1 MSKNKRLVKVVSLF
15 ALLLVVFAFAPNAG
29 AQNAKTET
37 EKWREDLRFMAQEMP
52 KRHKDLFHRI
62 TREQFEAAIKNL
74 DARIPNLERNQIIV
88 EMQRIAA
95 MIGDGHTNLYPTRDA
110 KVGFH
115 ILPVKLYLFSDGLFI
130 RAAKKEQADLVGA
143 RIIKI
148 GNLTAQQAVAKAGAL
163 VGSDNEWD
171 AKYFAPQ
178 LLVMPEI
185 LHALGMSN
193 DTGSASFTLEKNGK
207 QQTVLLKQIGLAEVM
222 PGDTDMTWTAKDGW
236 IDLRDAATD
245 PLPLWLKNPAN
256 KFWFEMLSDKQ
267 TLYVQLNQVG
277 GKDDESLEE
286 FAKRLATF
294 IESNPIEKL
303 VLDLRLN
310 RGGNGTLLRPLVTAL
325 IKSKINQPNK
335 FFTVIGRSTFSAAQ
349 FLVNDLEHYT
359 DTIFVGEPSGSKGNI
374 YGDSRK
380 IILPNSGI
388 TVRVSIYYWQDWHP
402 LDSREWTAPQLTAEL
417 SSEEYRTNVDPALK
431 LIAGYI
437 PQKSVSELLAEAF
450 SKNDLALAKERF
462 KLYRA
467 APVNKY
473 RDLQDELFTLT
484 DKLLGEKKNDDA
496 IEVLKLNIEANP
508 RSIFAYMA
516 LGDIYAYKGDKN
528 LAREAYE
535 KALQLNPRN
544 IEAQDKLKAI
554 APSAPF

>member
-52 KRHKDLFHRI
+52 KRHKDMFHRI

-450 SKNDLALAKERF
+450 SKNDL
-462 KLYRA
+462 
-467 APVNKY
+467 
-473 RDLQDELFTLT
+473 
-484 DKLLGEKKNDDA
+484 
-496 IEVLKLNIEANP
+496 
-508 RSIFAYMA
+508 
-516 LGDIYAYKGDKN
+516 
-528 LAREAYE
+528 
-535 KALQLNPRN
+535 
-544 IEAQDKLKAI
+544 
-554 APSAPF
+554 